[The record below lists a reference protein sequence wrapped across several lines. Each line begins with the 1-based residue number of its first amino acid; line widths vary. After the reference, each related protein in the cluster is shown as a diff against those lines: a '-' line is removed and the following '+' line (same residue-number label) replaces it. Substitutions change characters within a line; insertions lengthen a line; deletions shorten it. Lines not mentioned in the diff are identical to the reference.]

1 MIEEILSP
9 QNQYVKLAMGLK
21 QKKKREDTG
30 LFVAEGIR
38 LVEEAVTSG
47 WRIPLCLFTEEAY
60 HHERGRQM
68 IEQLNAEAHCKVMR
82 VSDFIYNKVTDTDQ
96 PQGIMVLVERRRYQF
111 KDVIL
116 NQQNPLIVVL
126 DGLQD
131 PGNVGTIVRTA
142 DAAGCSGVL
151 MTKGCADLFSGKT
164 VRAGMGSIFHLPII
178 EGLGCSELVSLFSEH
193 HVSLMVTSLTNS
205 EVYFSTDFTKPVAV
219 VFGNE
224 GNGVQ
229 KELLHQAKAKL
240 YIPILGKAE
249 SLNVAASASVILYE
263 AVRQR
268 LSPPCVS

>member
-1 MIEEILSP
+1 M
-9 QNQYVKLAMGLK
+9 
-21 QKKKREDTG
+21 
-30 LFVAEGIR
+30 
-38 LVEEAVTSG
+38 
-47 WRIPLCLFTEEAY
+47 
-60 HHERGRQM
+60 
-68 IEQLNAEAHCKVMR
+68 
-82 VSDFIYNKVTDTDQ
+82 TDTDQ
-96 PQGIMVLVERRRYQF
+96 PQGLMVLVEKRRYQF
-111 KDVIL
+111 DDVIL
-116 NQQNPLIVVL
+116 NKKNPLIVVL

-131 PGNVGTIVRTA
+131 PGNVGTIIRTA

-164 VRAGMGSIFHLPII
+164 VRAGMGSIFNLPII
-178 EGLGCSELVSLFSEH
+178 EGLECNQLVSLLSEH
-193 HVSLMVTSLTNS
+193 HISLMATALTNS

-229 KELLHQAKAKL
+229 KELLQKAKVKL

-268 LSPPCVS
+268 FSSSCVS